1 MKKTN
6 FLSLDEILRGESS
19 PELNRIKSMANE
31 NAYWTSI
38 FEKVLE
44 NVANEDSQKLL
55 TSIVRIGVL
64 QEDNTTKSQGEL
76 RLLIRLNSPTAAYKL
91 KIYGPHILRYLNR
104 LGLKVS
110 ELQTS
115 VSSGG

>member
-6 FLSLDEILRGESS
+6 FLSLNEILCGEGS
-19 PELNRIKSMANE
+19 PELNRIKSVANE

-44 NVANEDSQKLL
+44 NVASEDSQKLL
-55 TSIVRIGVL
+55 TSIVRIGVIPT
-64 QEDNTTKSQGEL
+64 DNTTNTQAEL

-91 KIYGPHILRYLNR
+91 KIYGPHILRHLNR

-110 ELQTS
+110 ELQPS
-115 VSSGG
+115 VSS

>member
-6 FLSLDEILRGESS
+6 FLSLDGILCGENS
-19 PELNRIKSMANE
+19 PELTRIKSMANE

-55 TSIVRIGVL
+55 TSIVRIGVVHD
-64 QEDNTTKSQGEL
+64 DNTTKSPGEL
-76 RLLIRLNSPTAAYKL
+76 RLLIRLNSPAAAYKL

-110 ELQTS
+110 ELQPS
-115 VSSGG
+115 VSS

>member
-1 MKKTN
+1 MKKIN
-6 FLSLDEILRGESS
+6 FLSLKEILRGESS

-55 TSIVRIGVL
+55 TSIVRIGEI
-64 QEDNTTKSQGEL
+64 QDDNTTKSQGEL

-110 ELQTS
+110 ELRPS
-115 VSSGG
+115 VSS

>member
-6 FLSLDEILRGESS
+6 FLSLDEILCGESS
-19 PELNRIKSMANE
+19 PELNRIKSVANE

-55 TSIVRIGVL
+55 TSIVRIGVISD
-64 QEDNTTKSQGEL
+64 DNTTNSQGEL

-91 KIYGPHILRYLNR
+91 KIYGPNILRHLNR

-115 VSSGG
+115 VSS

>member
-6 FLSLDEILRGESS
+6 FLSLGEILCGDSS
-19 PELNRIKSMANE
+19 PELNRIKSAANE

-55 TSIVRIGVL
+55 TSIVRIGVI
-64 QEDNTTKSQGEL
+64 QDDNTTKSQGEL

-110 ELQTS
+110 ELRPS
-115 VSSGG
+115 VSS

>member
-6 FLSLDEILRGESS
+6 FLSLDEILCGKKS
-19 PELNRIKSMANE
+19 PELSRIKSVANE

-55 TSIVRIGVL
+55 TSIVRISVIHD
-64 QEDNTTKSQGEL
+64 DNTTKSPGEL
-76 RLLIRLNSPTAAYKL
+76 RLLVRLKSPTAAFKL
-91 KIYGPHILRYLNR
+91 KIYGPNILRYLNR
-104 LGLKVS
+104 LGLKVT
-110 ELQTS
+110 ELQPS
-115 VSSGG
+115 VSS

>member
-6 FLSLDEILRGESS
+6 FLSLDEIFCGEIS
-19 PELNRIKSMANE
+19 PALNRIKSVATE

-44 NVANEDSQKLL
+44 DVANEDSQKLL

-64 QEDNTTKSQGEL
+64 QGDNTTNTQGEL
-76 RLLIRLNSPTAAYKL
+76 RLLIRLKSPTAAYKL
-91 KIYGPHILRYLNR
+91 KIYGPHILRHLNR

-110 ELQTS
+110 ELQPS
-115 VSSGG
+115 VSS

>member
-6 FLSLDEILRGESS
+6 FLSLDEILCGVSS
-19 PELNRIKSMANE
+19 PELNRIKSVAAE

-44 NVANEDSQKLL
+44 NVAKEDSQRLL
-55 TSIVRIGVL
+55 NAIVRIGVI
-64 QEDNTTKSQGEL
+64 QNDNTIKSRGEL

-91 KIYGPHILRYLNR
+91 KIYGPNILRNLNR

-110 ELQTS
+110 ELQPS
-115 VSSGG
+115 VSS

>member
-6 FLSLDEILRGESS
+6 FLSLNEILCGENS
-19 PELNRIKSMANE
+19 PELNRIKSVATE

-55 TSIVRIGVL
+55 NSIVRIGVV
-64 QEDNTTKSQGEL
+64 QGDNTTKSPGEM

-91 KIYGPHILRYLNR
+91 KIYGPQILRHLNR
-104 LGLKVS
+104 LGLKVH
-110 ELQTS
+110 ELQPS
-115 VSSGG
+115 VSS

>member
-6 FLSLDEILRGESS
+6 FLSLDEILCGESS
-19 PELNRIKSMANE
+19 PELSRIKSVANE

-55 TSIVRIGVL
+55 NSIVRIGIL
-64 QEDNTTKSQGEL
+64 QGDNTIKPPGEL
-76 RLLIRLNSPTAAYKL
+76 RLLVRLNSSTAAYKL
-91 KIYGPHILRYLNR
+91 KIYGPQILRHLNK

-110 ELQTS
+110 VLEPS
-115 VSSGG
+115 VSS

>member
-6 FLSLDEILRGESS
+6 FLSLNEILCGESS
-19 PELNRIKSMANE
+19 PELIRIKSVANE

-44 NVANEDSQKLL
+44 NVAKKDSQKLL
-55 TSIVRIGVL
+55 TSIVRIGVVHN
-64 QEDNTTKSQGEL
+64 DNNTNSQGEL
-76 RLLIRLNSPTAAYKL
+76 RLLIRLSSPTAAYKL
-91 KIYGPHILRYLNR
+91 KIYGPDILRHLNR

-110 ELQTS
+110 ELQPS
-115 VSSGG
+115 VSS

>member
-6 FLSLDEILRGESS
+6 FLSLDEILRGDSS

-55 TSIVRIGVL
+55 TSIVRIGVIHD
-64 QEDNTTKSQGEL
+64 DNTTKSQGEL

-110 ELQTS
+110 ELQLS
-115 VSSGG
+115 VSS

>member
-55 TSIVRIGVL
+55 TSIVRIGVIPN
-64 QEDNTTKSQGEL
+64 DNTTNTQGEL

-110 ELQTS
+110 ELQLS
-115 VSSGG
+115 VSS

>member
-6 FLSLDEILRGESS
+6 FLSLDEILCRERS
-19 PELNRIKSMANE
+19 PELNRIKSVANE

-55 TSIVRIGVL
+55 TSIVRIGVI
-64 QEDNTTKSQGEL
+64 QDDNTTKSRGEL

-91 KIYGPHILRYLNR
+91 KIDGPHILRYLNR

-110 ELQTS
+110 ELQPS
-115 VSSGG
+115 VSS

>member
-1 MKKTN
+1 MKKTD
-6 FLSLDEILRGESS
+6 FLSLDEILCGEGS
-19 PELNRIKSMANE
+19 PELNRIKSVANE

-55 TSIVRIGVL
+55 TSIVRIGVISN
-64 QEDNTTKSQGEL
+64 DNTTNTQGDL
-76 RLLIRLNSPTAAYKL
+76 RLLIRLDSPTAAYKL
-91 KIYGPHILRYLNR
+91 KVYGPNILRHLNR

-110 ELQTS
+110 ELQPS
-115 VSSGG
+115 VSS

>member
-6 FLSLDEILRGESS
+6 FLSLEDILCGESS
-19 PELNRIKSMANE
+19 PELNRIKSVANE

-44 NVANEDSQKLL
+44 NIANEDSQKLL
-55 TSIVRIGVL
+55 DSIVRIGVVK
-64 QEDNTTKSQGEL
+64 DDHTTKSPGEL

-91 KIYGPHILRYLNR
+91 KIYGPHILRHLNR
-104 LGLKVS
+104 LGLKVY
-110 ELQTS
+110 ELQPS
-115 VSSGG
+115 VSS

>member
-6 FLSLDEILRGESS
+6 FLSLDEILCGESS

-55 TSIVRIGVL
+55 NSIVRL
-64 QEDNTTKSQGEL
+64 EL
-76 RLLIRLNSPTAAYKL
+76 YRMIIPQSHRENCD
-91 KIYGPHILRYLNR
+91 YLFD
-104 LGLKVS
+104 
-110 ELQTS
+110 
-115 VSSGG
+115 

>member
-19 PELNRIKSMANE
+19 PELNRIKSMATE

-55 TSIVRIGVL
+55 TSIVRIGVI
-64 QEDNTTKSQGEL
+64 QDDNTTKSQGEL

-91 KIYGPHILRYLNR
+91 KIYGPQILLYLNR

-110 ELQTS
+110 ELQPS
-115 VSSGG
+115 VSS

>member
-6 FLSLDEILRGESS
+6 FLSLDEILCGESS
-19 PELNRIKSMANE
+19 PELNRIKSVANE

-55 TSIVRIGVL
+55 ASIVRIGVL
-64 QEDNTTKSQGEL
+64 QDDNNTNTQGEL
-76 RLLIRLNSPTAAYKL
+76 RLLIRLKSPTAAYKL
-91 KIYGPHILRYLNR
+91 KIYGPHILRHLNR

-110 ELQTS
+110 ELQPS
-115 VSSGG
+115 VSS

>member
-6 FLSLDEILRGESS
+6 FLSLDEILSGKSS
-19 PELNRIKSMANE
+19 PELNRIKSAANE
-31 NAYWTSI
+31 NAYWLSI

-44 NVANEDSQKLL
+44 NIANEDSQKLL
-55 TSIVRIGVL
+55 TSIVRIGVI
-64 QEDNTTKSQGEL
+64 QGDNTTKSQGEL
-76 RLLIRLNSPTAAYKL
+76 RLIVRLNSPTAAYKL

-110 ELQTS
+110 ELQPS
-115 VSSGG
+115 VSS

>member
-6 FLSLDEILRGESS
+6 FLSLDEILCRESS
-19 PELNRIKSMANE
+19 PELNRIKSVANE

-44 NVANEDSQKLL
+44 NVAKEDSQRLL
-55 TSIVRIGVL
+55 NAIVRIGVI
-64 QEDNTTKSQGEL
+64 QNDNTIKSRGEL

-91 KIYGPHILRYLNR
+91 KIYGPHILRHLNR

-110 ELQTS
+110 ELQPS
-115 VSSGG
+115 VSS

>member
-6 FLSLDEILRGESS
+6 FLSLDEILCGESS
-19 PELNRIKSMANE
+19 PELNRIKSVANE
-31 NAYWTSI
+31 NAYWTNI

-44 NVANEDSQKLL
+44 NVAKEDSQKLL
-55 TSIVRIGVL
+55 NSIVRIGVVHS
-64 QEDNTTKSQGEL
+64 DNTTKSPEEL

-110 ELQTS
+110 ELHPS
-115 VSSGG
+115 VSS

>member
-6 FLSLDEILRGESS
+6 FLSLDEILRRESS
-19 PELNRIKSMANE
+19 PELNRIKSMATE

-55 TSIVRIGVL
+55 TSIVRIGVV
-64 QEDNTTKSQGEL
+64 QGDDTTKSQGEL

-110 ELQTS
+110 ELQPS
-115 VSSGG
+115 VSS

>member
-6 FLSLDEILRGESS
+6 FLSLDEILCREKS
-19 PELNRIKSMANE
+19 PELNRIKSVANE
-31 NAYWTSI
+31 NAHWKSI

-44 NVANEDSQKLL
+44 NVANEDSQTLL
-55 TSIVRIGVL
+55 SSIVRIGVL
-64 QEDNTTKSQGEL
+64 QDDNTTKSPGEL

-104 LGLKVS
+104 LGLKVY
-110 ELQTS
+110 ELQPS
-115 VSSGG
+115 ISS

>member
-44 NVANEDSQKLL
+44 NVANEDSQKLF
-55 TSIVRIGVL
+55 TSIVRIGAL
-64 QEDNTTKSQGEL
+64 PSDNTTKSPGEL
-76 RLLIRLNSPTAAYKL
+76 RLLIRINSPTAAYKL
-91 KIYGPHILRYLNR
+91 KIYGPQILRHLNR

-110 ELQTS
+110 ELQPS
-115 VSSGG
+115 VSS

>member
-6 FLSLDEILRGESS
+6 FLSLDEILRRESS
-19 PELNRIKSMANE
+19 PELNRIKSMATE

-55 TSIVRIGVL
+55 TSIVRIGVI
-64 QEDNTTKSQGEL
+64 QDDNTTKSRGEL

-91 KIYGPHILRYLNR
+91 KIYGPHILRNLNR

-110 ELQTS
+110 ELQPS
-115 VSSGG
+115 VSS

>member
-6 FLSLDEILRGESS
+6 FLSLNEILCGENS
-19 PELNRIKSMANE
+19 PELNRIKSVATE

-55 TSIVRIGVL
+55 TSIVRIGVVHD
-64 QEDNTTKSQGEL
+64 DNTTKSPGEL
-76 RLLIRLNSPTAAYKL
+76 RLLIRLNSPAAAYKL

-110 ELQTS
+110 ELQPS
-115 VSSGG
+115 VSS

>member
-6 FLSLDEILRGESS
+6 FLSLDEILRRESS

-44 NVANEDSQKLL
+44 NVANEDSQKLF
-55 TSIVRIGVL
+55 TSIVRIGAL
-64 QEDNTTKSQGEL
+64 PHDNTTKSPREL

-91 KIYGPHILRYLNR
+91 KIYGPQILRHLNR

-110 ELQTS
+110 ELQPS
-115 VSSGG
+115 VSS

>member
-1 MKKTN
+1 MKKTK
-6 FLSLDEILRGESS
+6 FLSLNEILCGESS
-19 PELNRIKSMANE
+19 PELNRIKSVATE

-55 TSIVRIGVL
+55 TSIVRIGVIHD
-64 QEDNTTKSQGEL
+64 DNTIKSPGEL

-110 ELQTS
+110 ELQPS
-115 VSSGG
+115 VSS

>member
-6 FLSLDEILRGESS
+6 FLSLDEILRGDSS
-19 PELNRIKSMANE
+19 PELNRIKAMANE

-55 TSIVRIGVL
+55 TSIVRIGVI
-64 QEDNTTKSQGEL
+64 QDDNTTKSQGEL

-110 ELQTS
+110 ELQLS
-115 VSSGG
+115 VSS

>member
-6 FLSLDEILRGESS
+6 FLSLDEILCSESS
-19 PELNRIKSMANE
+19 HELNRIKSVANE
-31 NAYWTSI
+31 NARWTSI

-44 NVANEDSQKLL
+44 NIANEDSKKLL
-55 TSIVRIGVL
+55 ESIVRIGVI
-64 QEDNTTKSQGEL
+64 QGDGTTKSPEGL

-91 KIYGPHILRYLNR
+91 KIYGPHILRHLNR

-110 ELQTS
+110 ELQPS
-115 VSSGG
+115 VSS